1 VAGVVT
7 ATKLVRLA
15 VVVVVVQVILGA
27 VPLVVQLRVVILI
40 PVGLGPL
47 PQTTLVLVVGVLA
60 RVRLVG
66 TQLDRLVVQAE
77 LD

>member
-1 VAGVVT
+1 VT

-27 VPLVVQLRVVILI
+27 VPLVVQLRVVIPI